1 MNEKDIDQLVN
12 GLKPFYMGFDY
23 DTIKKNSIHFAKY
36 LLEQLSLKHHPPM
49 QIIHI
54 PFCDFLSLSRK
65 FFLCSFWL
73 DVERIRRFSESLT
86 FLKMFDTE
94 KDIAEI
100 NILYSLYM
108 KSQGNLKQIC
118 QSLQIDTLDKVRL
131 GIHFFV

>member
-1 MNEKDIDQLVN
+1 MGHPYRLTGVYKTSKHDSRFHLYQFRQSIEMGWTMMNEKDIDQLVN

-65 FFLCSFWL
+65 FFLCLF
-73 DVERIRRFSESLT
+73 
-86 FLKMFDTE
+86 
-94 KDIAEI
+94 
-100 NILYSLYM
+100 
-108 KSQGNLKQIC
+108 
-118 QSLQIDTLDKVRL
+118 
-131 GIHFFV
+131 